1 MKKMIPV
8 YVLLVAILGTC
19 VFATY
24 KLVRELRAIDTTLVI
39 LLNEQRES
47 HAPTFS
53 SRALRVEVVN
63 TPTVEIQGTIDCDVN
78 DPIQVEVTNEPLK
91 VQTGY

>member
-1 MKKMIPV
+1 MKKVIPV
-8 YVLLVAILGTC
+8 YVLLTAILGTC
-19 VFATY
+19 IFATY

-39 LLNEQRES
+39 LLNEQRQS
-47 HAPTFS
+47 QAPTFP

-63 TPTVEIQGTIDCDVN
+63 TPTVEIEGTVDCDVN
-78 DPIQVEVTNEPLK
+78 NTVQVEVANEPLK